1 MSKIHPTAIVHPD
14 AVLGE
19 DVEIGAYAIVEANT
33 RIGDRCRILT
43 HAIIAA
49 GTTMGEDNVIGHH
62 AVIGGA
68 PQVLAYDGQPSE
80 LVIGNRNVIREFSNI
95 NRSTESKVPTR
106 IGNECYL
113 MAHAHIG
120 HHCQLSDRVVVC
132 NNSLLAGHV
141 EAGPRAFISG
151 NVVVHQF
158 SRIGRLAMI
167 GGLSAINQDVPPFS
181 MAVGSRP
188 CQLFGLNLVGLR
200 RAGIEPLDRR
210 ALQDTFHQIFR
221 HEGSFQE
228 ALLTEFRMDHALVR
242 ELVEF
247 CRTSKRGV
255 LKAARRSRSSD
266 GEEGSGDGSNGDA
279 PARDEAEIV
288 PQPPQGLSSGRHI
301 ADRYFTSEDILH
313 LEGRRQKT

>member
-14 AVLGE
+14 AQLGE
-19 DVEIGAYAIVEANT
+19 DVEIGAYAIVEAST
-33 RIGDRCRILT
+33 RIGARCRILP

-49 GTTMGEDNVIGHH
+49 GTTMGEENVIGHH

-151 NVVVHQF
+151 NVVIHQF
-158 SRIGRLAMI
+158 TRIGRLAMI
-167 GGLSAINQDVPPFS
+167 GGLSAVNQDVPPFV

-188 CQLFGLNLVGLR
+188 CQLYGLNLVGLR
-200 RAGIEPLDRR
+200 RAGIEQPDRR
-210 ALQDTFHQIFR
+210 ALQETFHQIFR
-221 HEGSFQE
+221 QDVAFQD
-228 ALLTEFRMDHALVR
+228 ALESEFRMEHGLVR

-247 CRTSKRGV
+247 CRSSKRGV
-255 LKAARRSRSSD
+255 LRSARRSKATESD
-266 GEEGSGDGSNGDA
+266 EGGEA
-279 PARDEAEIV
+279 PGREDHEIV
-288 PQPPQGLSSGRHI
+288 PQAPQGLSSGRHV

-313 LEGRRQKT
+313 LEGRRQK

>member
-1 MSKIHPTAIVHPD
+1 MSKIHPTAIVHSD
-14 AVLGE
+14 AQLGE
-19 DVEIGAYAIVEANT
+19 DVEIGAYAIVEENT
-33 RIGDRCRILT
+33 RIGARSRILP

-68 PQVLAYDGQPSE
+68 PQVLAYDGGPSE

-95 NRSTESKVPTR
+95 NRSTDNKIPTR

-151 NVVVHQF
+151 NVVIHQF
-158 SRIGRLAMI
+158 TRIGRLAMI
-167 GGLSAINQDVPPFS
+167 GGLSAVNQDVPPFV

-200 RAGIEPLDRR
+200 RAHVEQPERR
-210 ALQDTFHQIFR
+210 ALQETFHMLFR
-221 HEGSFQE
+221 HEGSFQD
-228 ALLTEFRMDHALVR
+228 ALESEFKMEQELVR

-255 LKAARRSRSSD
+255 LKAARRGRAGDD
-266 GEEGSGDGSNGDA
+266 GEITEP
-279 PARDEAEIV
+279 PAREEAELL
-288 PQPPQGLSSGRHI
+288 PQQPPGLSSGRHV
-301 ADRYFTSEDILH
+301 ADRYFTSEDKLH
-313 LEGRRQKT
+313 LEGRRHKT